1 MLPVALRTDIAII
14 AMKPLGDRHIL
25 DARVVAPLQMLHYS
39 MNLPVA
45 TVVTGIDSLAT
56 LDQAVTAA
64 VSFRPL
70 SGAQAASM
78 LARSAPL
85 SIDARP
91 NATRPRTSTT
101 ARPRTPSGSACPFKP
116 GR

>member
-1 MLPVALRTDIAII
+1 
-14 AMKPLGDRHIL
+14 
-25 DARVVAPLQMLHYS
+25 MLHYS

-45 TVVTGIDSLAT
+45 AVVTGIDSVAT

-70 SGAQAASM
+70 SDAQVTSI

-85 SIDARP
+85 SIDG
-91 NATRPRTSTT
+91 ATERYKTT
-101 ARPRTPSGSACPFKP
+101 HEFDGTIQHPEWLGTP
-116 GR
+116 